1 MAATGLFIGEVPT
14 VDIKDGI
21 VTLSI
26 YGGDRVYC
34 LPVSIVR
41 ASVEML
47 RRRLDEWDRE
57 QLGKLVKM
65 PPGAH

>member
-1 MAATGLFIGEVPT
+1 MATTGLFIGEIPT
-14 VDIKDGI
+14 CTIENGI

-34 LPVSIVR
+34 LPVSTVR
-41 ASVEML
+41 ATIEML